1 MTTKIKQTAHVKI
14 KNPILVEG
22 LPGIGNVGKIAA
34 DFLVD
39 SLKAKK
45 IYEIQSYGFPHS
57 VFINENNLVDLPKIE
72 IYHKERD
79 KNDLL
84 IMSGDIQPLD
94 EKSCYEFCD
103 NVLDILQQYDTKEI
117 ITLGGIGLPKIP
129 KSPKVYCTANEKSII
144 EKYRT
149 KELDSNIFGV
159 VGPIIG
165 VTGLLVGLA
174 GQRKIPAMALLAQT
188 YAHPTYLGIKGAKE
202 ILSIINKKLN
212 LKLDLEA
219 LNDEIKDIEKEVSF
233 KALELDRMQKTLR
246 KGMGQKTDISYIG

>member
-1 MTTKIKQTAHVKI
+1 MTTKIKQISKAKI
-14 KNPILVEG
+14 NNPILIEG

-39 SLKAKK
+39 SLNAKK
-45 IYEIQSYGFPHS
+45 IYEIHSYGFPHS
-57 VFINENNLVDLPKIE
+57 VFINDENLVDLPKIE
-72 IYHKERD
+72 IYHKPRP
-79 KNDLL
+79 KNDIL
-84 IMSGDIQPLD
+84 IMAGDIQPLD

-103 NVLDILQQYDTKEI
+103 AVLDILQQHNTKEI

-129 KSPKVYCTANEKSII
+129 KNPKVYCTANEKPII

-174 GQRKIPAMALLAQT
+174 SQRKIPAIAILAQT
-188 YAHPTYLGIKGAKE
+188 YSHPTYLGIKGAKE
-202 ILSIINKKLN
+202 ILDIINKKLN

-219 LNDEIKDIEKEVSF
+219 LNEEIKDIEKEVSLKSHEF
-233 KALELDRMQKTLR
+233 EKIQKTLK
-246 KGMGQKTDISYIG
+246 KGLPQKTDISYIG